1 MPERPILI
9 LPKPSLKD
17 KQPGRGGGGEAPHPT
32 DKAGQAQRIGQQFAQ
47 VQAAFVSDEP
57 GDIERVLVMETSD
70 RIEGLQNAVNRING
84 LEWLAEMDVDDI
96 ELHNLYDEETG
107 QKIKGGRFYILS
119 SNKQAT
125 DRLLGL
131 WERHKSG
138 KNLAYGLGRFERLF
152 AHLITLRR
160 WSVRDKFRDTGILGI
175 WKEEYQIKRETN
187 SPIDFEIELHYST
200 NREKQNRNAEEI
212 RQKVHDIDG
221 TVGQTICMND
231 IAFHAMKVSMPA
243 GSISQVVKHNWD
255 SPELP
260 DALPSVF
267 GSEAVKYCRP
277 IGQHIEA
284 ARELPNFVLDKTF
297 ASPTNNPPALAL
309 LDGVPLLRHA
319 ALDRRLIFYDPDNYT
334 SSYEPSQQ
342 KHGTAMASLICH
354 GDLNRSSDEH
364 TPLNRP
370 LYVRPIMKPDSSF
383 MDEEKIPA
391 EVFQEDIVERAVRDM
406 YEGESPE
413 IRGIRVINLSLGNCD
428 QHYLYEMSP
437 WARLLDWLSFKYQVL
452 FIVSAGN
459 YGDHIELADTG
470 GTQVEKQ
477 VVAGIDKNQRNHR
490 LLSPAESIN
499 ALTVG
504 SLHYDLSGELDGAIR
519 GFNPVKNGNSPA
531 PYSRIGPGYRGAIK
545 PEIFASGGR
554 LLYDRKPDNNQALV
568 PVLGNNPPGIRVA
581 CPGTAPERLANTSY
595 QAGTS
600 NAAAIASHNAGH
612 IYEMLEE
619 LREEQG
625 NEPSPDFDAVLIKAL
640 LVHSASQGESTN
652 AYNHLKSSVNSRK
665 FKKYLSRYLG
675 YGNINVG
682 RILEC
687 TRARATA
694 IGCGRIDQK
703 HRHLFNFPLPTGIT
717 IHDYLKLTVTLAWF
731 SPINPLHIGIRRAK
745 LRFTGESLKG
755 EDGHKRQ
762 ESDWQQ
768 VLKGTVQHE
777 IFDLKKSNLQ
787 ENQLTIFVECAADA
801 GELDTEIP
809 YGLAVTLEI
818 AEQEELDLYQMVQSR
833 IRQPVVAK

>member
-9 LPKPSLKD
+9 LPEPSLRD
-17 KQPGRGGGGEAPHPT
+17 KPPGTGGGSEAPRPT
-32 DKAGQAQRIGQQFAQ
+32 DQTGQAQRIEQQFAQ

-57 GDIERVLVMETSD
+57 RDVERVLVMETSD
-70 RIEGLQNAVNRING
+70 RIEGLQNAVNHIKG

-96 ELHNLYDEETG
+96 ELHDLYDEETG
-107 QKIKGGRFYILS
+107 KKIKGGRFYILA

-131 WERHKSG
+131 WEKHKSG
-138 KNLAYGLGRFERLF
+138 KSLAHGLGRFKKLF

-160 WSVRDKFRDTGILGI
+160 WNARDRFRDTGILDI

-187 SPIDFEIELHYST
+187 SPIYFEIELHYSK
-200 NREKQNRNAEEI
+200 NREKQDGNAEGI
-212 RQKVHDIDG
+212 RQQVQGIG
-221 TVGQTICMND
+221 GMVGQTICMND
-231 IAFHAMKVSMPA
+231 IAFHAMKVSIPA
-243 GSISQVVKHNWD
+243 NRIGKVVEHNWD

-267 GSEAVKYCRP
+267 DSEAVKYCRP

-284 ARELPNFVLDKTF
+284 AKELPNFLLDKTF
-297 ASPTNNPPALAL
+297 VPPTDNPPALAL
-309 LDGVPLLRHA
+309 LDGAPLLRHA
-319 ALDRRLIFYDPDNYT
+319 ALGGRIVFYDPDNYMND
-334 SSYEPSQQ
+334 YEPSQQ

-354 GDLNRSSDEH
+354 GDLNRVVTAHIS
-364 TPLNRP
+364 LNRP
-370 LYVRPIMKPDSSF
+370 LYVRPVMKPNSISGIK
-383 MDEEKIPA
+383 EEMPA
-391 EVFQEDIVERAVRDM
+391 EIFQEDIIERAVRDM
-406 YEGESPE
+406 FEGESRE
-413 IRGIRVINLSLGNCD
+413 TRGIRVINLSLGNHD
-428 QHYLYEMSP
+428 QHYLYEISP

-459 YGDHIELADTG
+459 YVDNIQLADIDG
-470 GTQVEKQ
+470 MQVGKQ
-477 VVAGIDKNQRNHR
+477 VAAGIDENQRNHR

-504 SLHYDLSGELDGAIR
+504 SLQYDLSGELNDAIR
-519 GFNPVKNGNSPA
+519 GFNPIDNGNSPA

-545 PEIFASGGR
+545 PEIFVPGGR
-554 LLYDRKPDNNQALV
+554 LLYDRKPDNNQTLV
-568 PVLGNNPPGIRVA
+568 PVLNDNPPGIRAA
-581 CPGTAPERLANTSY
+581 CPGIVPERLTNTSY

-600 NAAAIASHNAGH
+600 HAAAIASHGAGR

-625 NEPSPDFDAVLIKAL
+625 SEPSSDFDAVLIKAL
-640 LVHSASQGESTN
+640 LVHSASQGEN
-652 AYNHLKSSVNSRK
+652 GAAYKHLRNPANNRK
-665 FKKYLSRYLG
+665 FKRYLSRYLG
-675 YGNINVG
+675 YGNINVD

-687 TRARATA
+687 TRVRATA
-694 IGCGRIDQK
+694 IGYGRIDQEY
-703 HRHLFNFPLPTGIT
+703 RHLFNFPLPAGVS
-717 IHDYLKLTVTLAWF
+717 IHDYLKLTITLAWF

-777 IFDLKKSNLQ
+777 IFDLKKSNLP
-787 ENQLTIFVECAADA
+787 ENQLNLFVECAADA
-801 GELDTEIP
+801 GELDAEIP

-818 AEQEELDLYQMVQSR
+818 AEQEELNLYQMVRSK
-833 IRQPVVAK
+833 IRPLVMAK